1 MRTEIN
7 EIENGHKQASIKP
20 KTRFSEKTDK
30 ADKSLA
36 KLIYVKIVM
45 IQMNTLV
52 EPSGHTNHESPS
64 PECYIFPIK
73 IASYLV

>member
-7 EIENGHKQASIKP
+7 EIKNGHKQASIKP
-20 KTRFSEKTDK
+20 KTRFPEKSDK

-45 IQMNTLV
+45 VQMNTLV
-52 EPSGHTNHESPS
+52 EPSGHTNYESPS

-73 IASYLV
+73 IASYFV